1 MTAKDNLALVVL
13 CSTLGYDMKS
23 DKNTV
28 KPLTTTAYNKLEA
41 RMDSLGFM
49 PSIFLEERFSD
60 ISGLF
65 AFRKRNRANIA
76 ATWARR

>member
-23 DKNTV
+23 EKNKPGRSPNGELLGQASRV
-28 KPLTTTAYNKLEA
+28 KPLTTAAYNKLEA

-49 PSIFLEERFSD
+49 P
-60 ISGLF
+60 
-65 AFRKRNRANIA
+65 
-76 ATWARR
+76 